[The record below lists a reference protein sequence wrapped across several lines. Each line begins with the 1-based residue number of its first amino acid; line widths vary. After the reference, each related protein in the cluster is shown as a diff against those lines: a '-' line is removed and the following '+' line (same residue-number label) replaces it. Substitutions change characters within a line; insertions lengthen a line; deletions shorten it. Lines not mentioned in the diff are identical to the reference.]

1 MGLTTPADWQQVELP
16 GGIAFEVPGD
26 ARRGSGTQVDST
38 AGWFEGAGYR
48 IAYDLGRFGERLD
61 DLTSEKRFRARSRV
75 VAGRQAREVSFVPS
89 DEPFALARIVQF
101 ALDSDR
107 TFTLR
112 VSCEPAERCTLADE
126 VFGSISTTE

>member
-1 MGLTTPADWQQVELP
+1 LATPAEWQRVELP
-16 GGIAFEVPGD
+16 GGVAFEVPGD
-26 ARRGSGTQVDST
+26 ARRGIGTQVDST
-38 AGWFEGAGYR
+38 AGWFEGPGYR

-61 DLTSEKRFRARSRV
+61 GLTAERRFRALSRV

-101 ALDSDR
+101 GLDSDR

-112 VSCEPAERCTLADE
+112 VSCESAERCALADL

>member
-1 MGLTTPADWQQVELP
+1 MTTPADWQRVELP
-16 GGIAFEVPGD
+16 GGVVFEVPGD
-26 ARRGSGTQVDST
+26 ARRGTGTQVDST

-61 DLTSEKRFRARSRV
+61 GLTAETRFRALSRD

-101 ALDSDR
+101 ALDADR

-112 VSCEPAERCTLADE
+112 VSCEPAERCTFADL
-126 VFGSISTTE
+126 VFGSISTME